1 MMTDDIRQVLAKYE
15 NMWLNMS
22 GQSMIIDASSQ
33 DDPSYIITQ
42 NLLSKSLLD
51 IEKYATDYP
60 IWRDTADLGMSGSLH
75 YWSVEFDRIQLIA
88 LAKQLSLVGSAM
100 IQLIQLYR
108 HSLDHLDC
116 LGEFSLIS
124 PFARI
129 EMDDL

>member
-22 GQSMIIDASSQ
+22 GQSMIVDASSQ

-88 LAKQLSLVGSAM
+88 LAKQLSL
-100 IQLIQLYR
+100 
-108 HSLDHLDC
+108 
-116 LGEFSLIS
+116 
-124 PFARI
+124 
-129 EMDDL
+129 DLA